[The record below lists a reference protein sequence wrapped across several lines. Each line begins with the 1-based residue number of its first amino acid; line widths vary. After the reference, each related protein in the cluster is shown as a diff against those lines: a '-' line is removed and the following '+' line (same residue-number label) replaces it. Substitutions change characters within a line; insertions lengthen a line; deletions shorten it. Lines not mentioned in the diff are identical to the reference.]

1 MGKQRP
7 LTSQFNFFLM
17 PEETK
22 QFLQSFAVEGI
33 SFLEDRS
40 EINAPKAVED
50 IENSWYMKLRPSDLV
65 PKIIMHRAGELFFI
79 DRSVSPVIEYSG
91 CTLSQD
97 KLYRGRIRVE
107 TGYDGRDGW
116 VSYPDSLF
124 ELYDSMRKFL
134 RRGFLTRDKQLL
146 GGYLSKGTVKHIEA
160 GGKISQF

>member
-17 PEETK
+17 PEETNR
-22 QFLQSFAVEGI
+22 FLKEFSVDGI
-33 SFLEDRS
+33 SVFEDRS
-40 EINAPKAVED
+40 ETNTPKAVED
-50 IENSWYMKLRPSDLV
+50 IEKSWHMKFCPSELV
-65 PKIIMHRAGELFFI
+65 PNIIMHRAGELFFI

-134 RRGFLTRDKQLL
+134 RRRFLTRDKQLL
-146 GGYLSKGTVKHIEA
+146 GGYLSKGTVKHVEA